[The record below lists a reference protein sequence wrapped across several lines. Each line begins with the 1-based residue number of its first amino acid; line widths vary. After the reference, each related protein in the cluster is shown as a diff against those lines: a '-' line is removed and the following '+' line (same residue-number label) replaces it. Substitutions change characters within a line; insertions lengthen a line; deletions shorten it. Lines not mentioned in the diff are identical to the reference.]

1 MARIGYVGVSTSEQN
16 TERQEVLIQEM
27 GVEKIFIDKASE
39 KNTKGKLII
48 WNISTINYLLIWN
61 IFFIF
66 RKNIP

>member
-48 WNISTINYLLIWN
+48 
-61 IFFIF
+61 
-66 RKNIP
+66 